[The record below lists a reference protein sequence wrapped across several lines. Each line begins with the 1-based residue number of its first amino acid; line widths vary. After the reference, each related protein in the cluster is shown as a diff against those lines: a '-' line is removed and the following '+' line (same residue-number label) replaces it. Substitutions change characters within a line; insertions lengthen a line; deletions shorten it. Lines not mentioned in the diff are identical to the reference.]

1 MAKRPDHMT
10 PEERLTR
17 IYSLERRVLNAEWRA
32 DQAERRAE
40 ERLGAWRRERD
51 EVRRLE
57 DIIVQRYDTFVA
69 LVKSR
74 EGGK

>member
-17 IYSLERRVLNAEWRA
+17 IYSLERKLRDAEFRLTSAELDTKSAMSAW
-32 DQAERRAE
+32 QAERA
-40 ERLGAWRRERD
+40 

-57 DIIVQRYDTFVA
+57 DIIVERYDA
-69 LVKSR
+69 LMAVVEKPDQ
-74 EGGK
+74 